1 MSRPPTEAELVLQL
15 LGDRE
20 FYGLD
25 LVERSGGVLKRGLV
39 YLLLYRMEQEGLITS
54 REEPM
59 TEQQAKVRLI
69 PRRLYKRVPKARPT
83 FPSGR

>member
-1 MSRPPTEAELVLQL
+1 MSRPPTETELVLQL

-20 FYGLD
+20 LYGLD

-39 YLLLYRMEQEGLITS
+39 YLLLYNMEQEGLITS

-59 TEQQAKVRLI
+59 TERQAKLRLI
-69 PRRLYKRVPKARPT
+69 PRRLYKRRT
-83 FPSGR
+83 TR